1 MTRNRL
7 PSFGLLLACVCSVA
21 PVLPG
26 WAPAP
31 LSAQQDHAM
40 TPDADGE
47 ERVLLISSALG
58 PYARAIT
65 TDSEEAQAYF
75 TQGMQLMYA
84 FTPSDANRSF
94 KEAQRHDPACAMCY
108 FGEAWSLGRY
118 LNGAMLPEDAPV
130 AHAAI
135 HKARELAED
144 SGTRLEKDLI
154 EAMIARYAPEH
165 EGDEQRLELDKAY
178 AAAMEKVWE
187 AHPGDLEAG
196 TFYGESLML
205 LQPRRG
211 YWDIENPEV
220 RKIHEVLEATLALN
234 IAHPGACHLY
244 VHATEPTTRPGKAE
258 ACADHL
264 GQSIPGASHIQ
275 HMPSHTY
282 NRIGRWHDAVIA
294 NTQAWHSDQKANHDL
309 GFAIYP
315 SHNLHMLL
323 FAASMAGEGAVA
335 AQASREYGKLV
346 SGGSFYES
354 LTGVRFGRW
363 EDVLAIGERPEQPL
377 FGGFWDFGRGY
388 AHLRTE
394 QPDSAAFYMAKLRD
408 ARGELDDEAPFR
420 GHSAVD
426 LITVV
431 GAILEGEILAAE
443 GDVDGAVRVL
453 EEAVEVEDG
462 LRYDEPEPLNF
473 AARHW
478 LGAILNDAGRH
489 AEAEE
494 VFRAALADHPHNGWS
509 LFGLE
514 RALRAQGRDAE
525 ADEALAERVEYWA
538 NADVWL
544 MSARF

>member
-1 MTRNRL
+1 MTRKHLR
-7 PSFGLLLACVCSVA
+7 FVLACVCSTA
-21 PVLPG
+21 PVLLG
-26 WAPAP
+26 LAPAP
-31 LSAQQDHAM
+31 LFAQHDEHGPGPA
-40 TPDADGE
+40 PDGE
-47 ERVLLISSALG
+47 EVLLISSALG
-58 PYARAIT
+58 PYSRTIT
-65 TDSEEAQAYF
+65 TDSEKAQAYF
-75 TQGMQLMYA
+75 TQGLQLMYA

-94 KEAQRHDPACAMCY
+94 KEAQRHDPECAMCY

-118 LNGAMLPEDAPV
+118 LNGAMLPEDAPT
-130 AHAAI
+130 AYAAI
-135 HKARELAED
+135 HKAKELAAE
-144 SGTRLEKDLI
+144 SGTAIERALI
-154 EAMIARYAPEH
+154 DAMIVRYAPEH
-165 EGDEQRLELDKAY
+165 EGDEQRLELDEAY
-178 AAAMEKVWE
+178 AAAMGQVWE
-187 AHPGDLEAG
+187 AHPDDIEVG

-220 RKIHEVLEATLALN
+220 QKIHRVLEATLALN

-294 NTQAWHSDQKANHDL
+294 NTHAWHSDQKANHDL
-309 GFAIYP
+309 GYAIYP

-335 AQASREYGKLV
+335 MQASRNYGKLV
-346 SGGSFYES
+346 SGGNFYES
-354 LTGVRFGRW
+354 LTGVRFGFW
-363 EDVLAIGERPEQPL
+363 EDVLAIEEQPEQPL
-377 FGGFWDFGRGY
+377 FAGFWDFGRGF
-388 AHLRTE
+388 AHLRME
-394 QPDSAAFYMAKLRD
+394 RPDSAAFYMERLKE
-408 ARGELDDEAPFR
+408 ARSALDDEAPFR

-431 GAILEGEILAAE
+431 GGILEGEMLAAE

-453 EEAVEVEDG
+453 EEAIKVEDG

-489 AEAEE
+489 SEAEE
-494 VFRAALADHPHNGWS
+494 VFRAALEDHPHNGWS

-525 ADEALAERVEYWA
+525 ADETLAERMEYWA

>member
-7 PSFGLLLACVCSVA
+7 SSFRLLLACVCSSA
-21 PVLPG
+21 PVLLG
-26 WAPAP
+26 WTPAP
-31 LSAQQDHAM
+31 LTAQHD
-40 TPDADGE
+40 DATHPNGDDE

-58 PYARAIT
+58 PYSRAIT
-65 TDSEEAQAYF
+65 TGSEDAQAYF
-75 TQGMQLMYA
+75 TQGLQLMYA

-94 KEAQRHDPACAMCY
+94 KEAQRHDPECAMCY

-118 LNGAMLPEDAPV
+118 LNGAMLPEDAPT

-135 HKARELAED
+135 HRAKELAAE
-144 SGTRLEKDLI
+144 SGTEIEKALI
-154 EAMIARYAPEH
+154 DAMIVRYAPEH
-165 EGDEQRLELDKAY
+165 ESDEQRLELDEAY

-187 AHPGDLEAG
+187 KHADDLEVG

-211 YWDIENPEV
+211 YWDIDNPEV
-220 RKIHEVLEATLALN
+220 QEIHEVLEATLALN

-323 FAASMAGEGAVA
+323 FAAAMAGEGAVA
-335 AQASREYGKLV
+335 MQASREYGKLV

-363 EDVLAIGERPEQPL
+363 EDVLAIEERPEQPL
-377 FGGFWDFGRGY
+377 FAGFWDFGRGY
-388 AHLRTE
+388 AHLRME
-394 QPDSAAFYMAKLRD
+394 RPDSAAFYLERLVE
-408 ARGELDDEAPFR
+408 ARTGLEDEAPFR

-426 LITVV
+426 LITIV
-431 GAILEGEILAAE
+431 GSILEGEMMAAE

-453 EEAVEVEDG
+453 EEAIEVEDG

-478 LGAILNDAGRH
+478 LGGVLNDAGRH
-489 AEAEE
+489 ADAEE

-514 RALRAQGRDAE
+514 QSLRAQGREAE
-525 ADEALAERVEYWA
+525 ADDALAERMEYWA

-544 MSARF
+544 MSSRF

>member
-1 MTRNRL
+1 MIRKRL
-7 PSFGLLLACVCSVA
+7 SLALACVCSAASAAFV
-21 PVLPG
+21 PT
-26 WAPAP
+26 PAP
-31 LSAQQDHAM
+31 LFAQHGEHGSA
-40 TPDADGE
+40 PIPEGE
-47 ERVLLISSALG
+47 EVPLVSSALG
-58 PYARAIT
+58 PYSRAIT
-65 TDSEEAQAYF
+65 TDSEKAQAYF
-75 TQGMQLMYA
+75 KQGMQLMYA

-94 KEAQRHDPACAMCY
+94 KEAQRHDPECAMCY

-118 LNGAMLPEDAPV
+118 LNGAMLPEDAPT
-130 AHAAI
+130 AYAAI
-135 HKARELAED
+135 RKARELAAK
-144 SGTRLEKDLI
+144 SGTRIERDLI
-154 EAMIARYAPEH
+154 DAMIVRYAPEH
-165 EGDEQRLELDKAY
+165 ESDEQRLELDEAY

-187 AHPGDLEAG
+187 DHPGDLDVG
-196 TFYGESLML
+196 TLYGESLML

-211 YWDIENPEV
+211 RWDVDDPEV
-220 RKIHEVLEATLALN
+220 RTIHRVLEATLALDV
-234 IAHPGACHLY
+234 AHPGACHLY
-244 VHATEPTTRPGKAE
+244 IHATEPTVRPGKAE
-258 ACADHL
+258 ACADRL
-264 GQSIPGASHIQ
+264 GQAIPGASHIQ

-294 NTQAWHSDQKANHDL
+294 NTHAWHSDQKANHDL

-323 FAASMAGEGAVA
+323 FAASMGGQGAVA
-335 AQASREYGKLV
+335 MQAARDYGELV
-346 SGGSFYES
+346 SGGNFYES

-363 EDVLAIGERPEQPL
+363 KDVLAIEERPEQSL
-377 FGGFWDFGRGY
+377 FAGFWDFGRGY
-388 AHLRTE
+388 AHLRME
-394 QPDSAAFYMAKLRD
+394 RPDSAAFYMERLRGM
-408 ARGELDDEAPFR
+408 RTGLEDEAPFR

-426 LITVV
+426 LVTVV
-431 GAILEGEILAAE
+431 SAILEGEILAGE

-489 AEAEE
+489 AEAED
-494 VFRAALADHPHNGWS
+494 VFRAALEDHPHNGWS

-514 RALRAQGRDAE
+514 RALRAQGREAE
-525 ADEALAERVEYWA
+525 ADDALAQRTEHWA

>member
-1 MTRNRL
+1 MTRNR
-7 PSFGLLLACVCSVA
+7 PSSFRLLLACVCSSA
-21 PVLPG
+21 PVLLG
-26 WAPAP
+26 WTPAP
-31 LSAQQDHAM
+31 LTAQHD
-40 TPDADGE
+40 DATHPNGDDE

-58 PYARAIT
+58 PYSRAIT
-65 TDSEEAQAYF
+65 TDSEDAQAYF
-75 TQGMQLMYA
+75 TQGLQLMYA

-94 KEAQRHDPACAMCY
+94 KEAQRHDPECAMCY

-118 LNGAMLPEDAPV
+118 LNGAMLPEDAPT

-135 HKARELAED
+135 HKAKELAAE
-144 SGTRLEKDLI
+144 SGTEIEKALI
-154 EAMIARYAPEH
+154 DAMIVRYAPEH
-165 EGDEQRLELDKAY
+165 ESDEQRLELDEAY

-187 AHPGDLEAG
+187 KHADDLEVG

-211 YWDIENPEV
+211 YWDIDNPEV
-220 RKIHEVLEATLALN
+220 QEIHEVLEATLALN

-335 AQASREYGKLV
+335 MQASREYGKLV

-363 EDVLAIGERPEQPL
+363 EDVLAIEERPEQPL
-377 FGGFWDFGRGY
+377 FAGFWDFGRGY
-388 AHLRTE
+388 AHLRME
-394 QPDSAAFYMAKLRD
+394 RPDSAAFYLERLVE
-408 ARGELDDEAPFR
+408 ARTGLEEEAPFR

-426 LITVV
+426 LITIV
-431 GAILEGEILAAE
+431 GAILEGEMMAAE
-443 GDVDGAVRVL
+443 DDVDGAVRVL
-453 EEAVEVEDG
+453 EEAIEIEDG

-478 LGAILNDAGRH
+478 LGGVLNDAGRH
-489 AEAEE
+489 ADAEE

-514 RALRAQGRDAE
+514 QSLRAQGREAE
-525 ADEALAERVEYWA
+525 ADEALAERMEYWA

-544 MSARF
+544 MSSRF

>member
-1 MTRNRL
+1 MTRNR
-7 PSFGLLLACVCSVA
+7 PSSFRLLLACVCSSA
-21 PVLPG
+21 PVLLG
-26 WAPAP
+26 WTPAP
-31 LSAQQDHAM
+31 LTAQHD
-40 TPDADGE
+40 DATHPNGDAE

-58 PYARAIT
+58 PYSRAIT
-65 TDSEEAQAYF
+65 TDSEDAQAYF
-75 TQGMQLMYA
+75 TQGLQLMYA

-94 KEAQRHDPACAMCY
+94 KEAQRHDPECAMCY

-118 LNGAMLPEDAPV
+118 LNGAMLPEDAPT

-135 HKARELAED
+135 HKAKELAAE
-144 SGTRLEKDLI
+144 SGTEIEKALI
-154 EAMIARYAPEH
+154 DAMIVRYAPEH
-165 EGDEQRLELDKAY
+165 ESDEQRLELDEAY

-187 AHPGDLEAG
+187 KHADDLEVG

-211 YWDIENPEV
+211 YWDIDNPEV
-220 RKIHEVLEATLALN
+220 QEIHEVLEATLALN

-335 AQASREYGKLV
+335 MQASREYGKLV

-363 EDVLAIGERPEQPL
+363 EDVLAIEERPEQPL
-377 FGGFWDFGRGY
+377 FAGFWDFGRGY
-388 AHLRTE
+388 AHLRME
-394 QPDSAAFYMAKLRD
+394 RPDSAAFYLERLVE
-408 ARGELDDEAPFR
+408 ARTGLEEEAPFR

-426 LITVV
+426 LVTIV
-431 GAILEGEILAAE
+431 GSILEGEMMAAE

-453 EEAVEVEDG
+453 EEAIEIEDG

-478 LGAILNDAGRH
+478 LGGVLNDAGRH
-489 AEAEE
+489 ADAEE

-514 RALRAQGRDAE
+514 QSLRAQGREAE
-525 ADEALAERVEYWA
+525 ADEALAERMEYWA

-544 MSARF
+544 MSSRF

>member
-7 PSFGLLLACVCSVA
+7 SSFRLLLACVCSSA
-21 PVLPG
+21 PVLLG
-26 WAPAP
+26 WTPAP
-31 LSAQQDHAM
+31 LTAQHD
-40 TPDADGE
+40 DATHPNGDDE

-58 PYARAIT
+58 PYSRAIT
-65 TDSEEAQAYF
+65 TDSEDAQAYF
-75 TQGMQLMYA
+75 TQGLQLMYA

-94 KEAQRHDPACAMCY
+94 REAQRHDPECAMCW

-118 LNGAMLPEDAPV
+118 LNGAMLPEDAPT

-135 HKARELAED
+135 HKAKELAAE
-144 SGTRLEKDLI
+144 SGTEIEKALI
-154 EAMIARYAPEH
+154 DAMIVRYAPEH
-165 EGDEQRLELDKAY
+165 ESDEQRLELDEAY

-187 AHPGDLEAG
+187 KHADDLEVG

-211 YWDIENPEV
+211 YWDINNPEV
-220 RKIHEVLEATLALN
+220 QEIHEVLEATLALN

-335 AQASREYGKLV
+335 MQASREYGKLV

-363 EDVLAIGERPEQPL
+363 EDVLAIEERPEQPL
-377 FGGFWDFGRGY
+377 FAGFWDFGRGY
-388 AHLRTE
+388 AHLRME
-394 QPDSAAFYMAKLRD
+394 RPDSAAFYLERLME
-408 ARGELDDEAPFR
+408 ARTGLEDEAPFR

-426 LITVV
+426 LITIV
-431 GAILEGEILAAE
+431 GSILEGEMMAAE

-453 EEAVEVEDG
+453 EEAIEIEDG

-473 AARHW
+473 AVRHW
-478 LGAILNDAGRH
+478 LGGVLNDAGRH
-489 AEAEE
+489 ADAEE

-514 RALRAQGRDAE
+514 QSLRAQGREAE
-525 ADEALAERVEYWA
+525 ADEALAERMEYWA

-544 MSARF
+544 MSSRF

>member
-1 MTRNRL
+1 MTRNR
-7 PSFGLLLACVCSVA
+7 PSSFRLLLACVCSSA
-21 PVLPG
+21 PVLLG
-26 WAPAP
+26 WTPAP
-31 LSAQQDHAM
+31 LTAQHD
-40 TPDADGE
+40 DAAHPNGDAE

-58 PYARAIT
+58 PYSRAIT
-65 TDSEEAQAYF
+65 TGSEDAQAYF
-75 TQGMQLMYA
+75 TQGLQLMYA

-94 KEAQRHDPACAMCY
+94 KEAQRHDPECAMCY

-118 LNGAMLPEDAPV
+118 LNGAMLPEDAPT

-135 HKARELAED
+135 HKAKELAAE
-144 SGTRLEKDLI
+144 SGTEIEKALI
-154 EAMIARYAPEH
+154 DAMIVRYAPEH
-165 EGDEQRLELDKAY
+165 ESDEQRLELDEAY

-187 AHPGDLEAG
+187 KHAEDLEVG

-211 YWDIENPEV
+211 YWDIDNPEV
-220 RKIHEVLEATLALN
+220 REIHEVLEATLALN

-323 FAASMAGEGAVA
+323 FAAAMAGEGAVA
-335 AQASREYGKLV
+335 MQASREYGKLV

-363 EDVLAIGERPEQPL
+363 EDVLAIEERPEQPL
-377 FGGFWDFGRGY
+377 FAGFWDFGRGY
-388 AHLRTE
+388 AHLRME
-394 QPDSAAFYMAKLRD
+394 RPDSAAFYLERLME
-408 ARGELDDEAPFR
+408 ARTGLEDEAPFR

-426 LITVV
+426 LITIV
-431 GAILEGEILAAE
+431 GSILEGEMMAAE

-453 EEAVEVEDG
+453 EEAIEIEDG

-478 LGAILNDAGRH
+478 LGGVLNDAGRH
-489 AEAEE
+489 ADAEE

-514 RALRAQGRDAE
+514 QSLRAQGREAE
-525 ADEALAERVEYWA
+525 ADEALAERMEYWA

-544 MSARF
+544 MSSRF